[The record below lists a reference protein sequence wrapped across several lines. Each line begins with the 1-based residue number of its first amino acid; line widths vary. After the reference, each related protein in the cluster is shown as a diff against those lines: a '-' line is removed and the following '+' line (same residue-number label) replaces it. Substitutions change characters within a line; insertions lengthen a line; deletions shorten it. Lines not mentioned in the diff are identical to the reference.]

1 MLLLPSRIARTGE
14 SRVKP
19 VDSVP
24 PKRGT
29 AASTAVCYP
38 SSDGKPMAETER
50 HAIATINAWQALRR
64 QFADREDVYV
74 GVDMLLY
81 YVEGDPRKSVV
92 PDIFVVF
99 GVPKLP
105 PRDNWL
111 AWREGKL
118 PDFVLEVT
126 SRRTRHR
133 DEGPKRELYQR
144 LGVEEYWQYDPTG
157 DYLDPRLKG
166 ARLTG
171 PAYRPIP
178 ATIGPGG
185 IQCASRPLGL
195 ELHLSGNALR
205 FFDPARAEYLP
216 TPYEDQVR
224 ANREADRAN
233 READRANQEAD
244 RAEAALHRVA
254 ELEAELRKAQR

>member
-1 MLLLPSRIARTGE
+1 MLLWPSRIARTGD

-19 VDSVP
+19 VDSAP
-24 PKRGT
+24 PKRET

-50 HAIATINAWQALRR
+50 HATATINAWQALRR

-126 SRRTRHR
+126 SRRTHHR
-133 DEGPKRELYQR
+133 DEGLKRELYQR
-144 LGVEEYWQYDPTG
+144 LGVQEYWQYDPTG

-171 PAYRPIP
+171 RAYRPIP

-185 IQCASRPLGL
+185 IQCVSRPLGL

-205 FFDPARAEYLP
+205 FFDPARDEYLP
-216 TPYEDQVR
+216 TPDEDQVR
-224 ANREADRAN
+224 ANREAG
-233 READRANQEAD
+233 
-244 RAEAALHRVA
+244 RAEAALRRVA